1 MAWLYT
7 VSGFHL
13 IAKYLSGMAPG
24 IPWNISRDALMCGA
38 SHQEVSI
45 FSESPS
51 VFTEMRVLMLSIS
64 PDRILA
70 PVSRARR
77 WLAGGDITGV
87 TTLQSTSQGIFHKT
101 LIISWAQR
109 SGEGLLPSEY
119 ATADECSQAQCSLST
134 QGYYSTASPGDMRL
148 GLGRS
153 SQPGGWGQEVRDDN
167 DNVITVPVH
176 WQFLMSSVVR
186 NY

>member
-51 VFTEMRVLMLSIS
+51 VFTEKEKMRVLMLSSS

-87 TTLQSTSQGIFHKT
+87 TTLQSTSEGIFHKT

-134 QGYYSTASPGDMRL
+134 QGYYSMASSSLWPRRGIR
-148 GLGRS
+148 GWAWGGAVSQEAGVKRS
-153 SQPGGWGQEVRDDN
+153 GMTMLSQCQCTDS
-167 DNVITVPVH
+167 
-176 WQFLMSSVVR
+176 L
-186 NY
+186 

>member
-1 MAWLYT
+1 MPWC
-7 VSGFHL
+7 VGHL
-13 IAKYLSGMAPG
+13 TRKFPSSQSHRLC
-24 IPWNISRDALMCGA
+24 SRRRRRCRRRCWAHPQTASWPRWAGA
-38 SHQEVSI
+38 
-45 FSESPS
+45 
-51 VFTEMRVLMLSIS
+51 
-64 PDRILA
+64 
-70 PVSRARR
+70 ARR

-134 QGYYSTASPGDMRL
+134 QGYYSMASSSLWPRRGIR
-148 GLGRS
+148 GWAWCRS

-167 DNVITVPVH
+167 VITVPVH
-176 WQFLMSSVVR
+176 WQSLMSSVVR